1 MILLLALDSRALC
14 PPGLLEERRLIEAR
28 GRAPGGKRIPQP
40 ACASPFAHGYLEPT
54 AGGRHLD
61 RAQAPVPSADGD
73 AADRTDVVLVIFWC
87 LQVMAQLDSAK

>member
-61 RAQAPVPSADGD
+61 RAQASVPSADGD